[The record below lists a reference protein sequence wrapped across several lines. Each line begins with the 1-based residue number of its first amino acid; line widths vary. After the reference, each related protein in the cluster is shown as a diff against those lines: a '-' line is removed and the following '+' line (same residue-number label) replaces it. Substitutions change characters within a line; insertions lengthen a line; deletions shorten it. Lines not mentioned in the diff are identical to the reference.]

1 MVSIEGVKGGIVKKT
16 SLAAPLQ
23 AMLGDAFSILPL
35 TPNQITVLAVL
46 FAFIGFFF
54 LVARSFWIGF
64 GLFILS
70 ALCDVIDGAVAR
82 KRGIVSSKGAF
93 LDGVTDRIVEFFLI
107 AGLMLYS
114 WPPYLVTV
122 FPGYLWLATL
132 LFFGTSLTSYIPAYA
147 HLKGLT
153 EKEDSP
159 GIFARTERVSLL
171 LAVILCLALNQV
183 AIAVILV
190 IFGALLSIG
199 TASTRFIYFWVKK

>member
-1 MVSIEGVKGGIVKKT
+1 VKKT
-16 SLAAPLQ
+16 SFAAPLQ
-23 AMLGDAFSILPL
+23 AMLGDIFSALPVS
-35 TPNQITVLAVL
+35 PNQITIIAVL
-46 FAFIGFFF
+46 FAAAGFFF
-54 LVARSFWIGF
+54 LVARSFWAALA
-64 GLFILS
+64 LFALS
-70 ALCDVIDGAVAR
+70 AFCDVIDGAVAR

-107 AGLMLYS
+107 SGLMLFS
-114 WPPYLVTV
+114 WPPYVVTV
-122 FPGYLWLATL
+122 FPGYLWLAVL

-159 GIFARTERVSLL
+159 GIFARTERVTLL
-171 LAVILCLALNQV
+171 LSVILLLALNQV